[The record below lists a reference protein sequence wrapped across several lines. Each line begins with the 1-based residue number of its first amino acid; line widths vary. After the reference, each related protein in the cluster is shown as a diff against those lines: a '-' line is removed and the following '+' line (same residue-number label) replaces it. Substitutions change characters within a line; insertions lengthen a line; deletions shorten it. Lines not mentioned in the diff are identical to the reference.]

1 MEKQR
6 IKPGAEYAI
15 REPVAVGVEFQ
26 HVKILENVRGSRW
39 RAEWIDPNPG
49 LIEYISSK
57 NVIVEWAQRK
67 AFLRD
72 EQHAAVVRDHLA
84 RSGYR
89 GDEHPV
95 SRAVSEVFEAAG
107 EPDLLFWR
115 GELEFEPDALE
126 RLAGR
131 AGVVVPTSA
140 VGYTD
145 RHGRHHL
152 PFECA
157 LSLAEHLAR
166 REPST
171 VLTPV
176 EVAERDWTSRA
187 REPGGDYA
195 LGLLADYR
203 ACWAIIR
210 QWAGHD
216 AAVAIREERIDE
228 LERLLTR
235 VMWDLRHPAPD
246 PGKVADRIERYLR
259 RQ

>member
-1 MEKQR
+1 MEKQA
-6 IKPGAEYAI
+6 IKPGMEYAI

-26 HVKILENVRGSRW
+26 RVKILENVRGSRW
-39 RAEWIDPNPG
+39 RAQWIEPNPG
-49 LIEYISSK
+49 LVEYISSK
-57 NVIVEWAQRK
+57 NVIVERSQRK

-72 EQHAAVVRDHLA
+72 EQHAAALTAHLA
-84 RSGYR
+84 RIGYR
-89 GDEHPV
+89 GDDHPV

-115 GELEFEPDALE
+115 GELEFEADALD
-126 RLAGR
+126 RLANR
-131 AGVVVPTSA
+131 AGIPAPTSP
-140 VGYTD
+140 VGYVD

-152 PFECA
+152 PFD
-157 LSLAEHLAR
+157 SVQPLAEHLAR

-187 REPGGDYA
+187 REPDGAYA

-203 ACWAIIR
+203 ACWAVIR

-228 LERLLTR
+228 LEQLLTR
-235 VMWDLRHPAPD
+235 VMWDLRHPTPD
-246 PGKVADRIERYLR
+246 PGRVADRIDRYLR

>member
-1 MEKQR
+1 MDKQR

-72 EQHAAVVRDHLA
+72 EQHAAVFRDHLA

-126 RLAGR
+126 RLADR

-140 VGYTD
+140 VGYT
-145 RHGRHHL
+145 RPSRATPSAVRVRL
-152 PFECA
+152 V
-157 LSLAEHLAR
+157 AR
-166 REPST
+166 R
-171 VLTPV
+171 
-176 EVAERDWTSRA
+176 
-187 REPGGDYA
+187 
-195 LGLLADYR
+195 
-203 ACWAIIR
+203 
-210 QWAGHD
+210 
-216 AAVAIREERIDE
+216 
-228 LERLLTR
+228 
-235 VMWDLRHPAPD
+235 APCS
-246 PGKVADRIERYLR
+246 A
-259 RQ
+259 